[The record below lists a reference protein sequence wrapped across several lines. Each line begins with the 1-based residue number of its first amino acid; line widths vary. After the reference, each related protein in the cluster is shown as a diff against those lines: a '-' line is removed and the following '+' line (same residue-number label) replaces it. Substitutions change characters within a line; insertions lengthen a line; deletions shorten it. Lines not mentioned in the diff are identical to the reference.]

1 MMSEKKIVRGL
12 RMSED
17 LVIDEG
23 GVQANGHADWDI
35 DGMTE
40 ELFRELNGSVSRVTV
55 ERTLCSLFTSYEDAP
70 VKSFVP
76 VIVRRQA
83 KELLHERANNGS

>member
-1 MMSEKKIVRGL
+1 MF
-12 RMSED
+12 
-17 LVIDEG
+17 DEG
-23 GVQANGHADWDI
+23 GVQANDRADWDI

-40 ELFRELNGSVSRVTV
+40 ELFRELNGSVPKATV
-55 ERTLCSLFTSYEDAP
+55 ERALCSLFAIYENAP

-83 KELLHERANNGS
+83 KDLLREQASNGS